1 MHRPCL
7 HVHTSDRP
15 LGLWTTLL
23 SVLAAFFGVQSS
35 AARRR
40 DFTRGSV
47 PRFLIVALG
56 LTLMLVLALTAVV
69 QLMLRLAGQ
78 P

>member
-35 AARRR
+35 HQRIR
-40 DFTRGSV
+40 DVTHGH
-47 PRFLIVALG
+47 PWHYLIVG
-56 LTLMLVLALTAVV
+56 LLMTLLVSGLFWAAVKLALRYA
-69 QLMLRLAGQ
+69 A
-78 P
+78 

>member
-1 MHRPCL
+1 MHRLCH
-7 HVHTSDRP
+7 HVHTSERP

-56 LTLMLVLALTAVV
+56 LTLTLVLTLTAVV
-69 QLMLRLAGQ
+69 HWMLRLAGE